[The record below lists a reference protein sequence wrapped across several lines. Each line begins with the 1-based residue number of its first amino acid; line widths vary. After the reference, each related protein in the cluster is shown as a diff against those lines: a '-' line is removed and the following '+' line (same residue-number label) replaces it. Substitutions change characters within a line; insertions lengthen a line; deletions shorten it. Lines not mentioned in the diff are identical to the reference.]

1 MILPKPPPGDLVTG
15 NSANDA
21 LSPLHFLAPCA
32 VTAPEKR
39 LKKAF
44 LSIPRLLGCILL
56 LLSTFGCRYN
66 ASSQA
71 IPENDAAAE
80 KTIGEDSETVLHAGA
95 VQADIE
101 ASRRTAI
108 TRAVETASPAVV
120 SINVIEQVR
129 YQDPFFSDP
138 WFEYFFGRQQLEQEV
153 ENLGSGFV
161 ISPDGYIITN
171 DHVAGNATRITVAFP
186 DSKTL
191 EGALIGSDPVSDI
204 ALIKVEPE
212 GPLPYL
218 AFELEENAFAGE
230 WVIALGNPFGL
241 FEAAQPTVTVGVVSA
256 VGRNLESAGDGRV
269 YRDMIQTD
277 AAINRGNSGGPLV
290 NAVGKVIGV
299 NTAIYS
305 RTGGSIGI
313 GFAVPAY
320 KVQRIVDEL
329 REHGSVDRAFYT
341 GLYVSEVSRDIAQ
354 ALGITSEQG
363 VLVRDVDR
371 DSPADEAGFEP
382 YDVIVSM
389 EGESIQGHED
399 LSGKIQDYRPGDQV
413 RFGILRN
420 GSIQQVTMRIGRQ
433 SE

>member
-1 MILPKPPPGDLVTG
+1 M
-15 NSANDA
+15 
-21 LSPLHFLAPCA
+21 LSPLRFPTPCP
-32 VTAPEKR
+32 VTAPEER
-39 LKKAF
+39 LKTISLA
-44 LSIPRLLGCILL
+44 IPRLLGGMLL
-56 LLSTFGCRYN
+56 LLSTVGCKHN
-66 ASSQA
+66 ALSQA
-71 IPENDAAAE
+71 VPAKDAA
-80 KTIGEDSETVLHAGA
+80 GEETTAGDSETVLHAGA

-101 ASRRTAI
+101 ASRQTAI

-120 SINVIEQVR
+120 SVNVIEQVR

-138 WFEYFFGRQQLEQEV
+138 LFEYFFGRQELEQEV

-161 ISPDGYIITN
+161 ISSDGYIVTN

-186 DSKTL
+186 DGKAL

-204 ALIKVEPE
+204 ALIKVDPE
-212 GPLPYL
+212 NPLPHL
-218 AFELEENAFAGE
+218 AFELEEDAFAGE

-256 VGRNLESAGDGRV
+256 VERNLESPGDGRV

-329 REHGSVDRAFYT
+329 REHGRVDRAFYT
-341 GLYVSEVSRDIAQ
+341 GLYVSEVSPDIAQ
-354 ALGITSEQG
+354 ALGMTSEQG
-363 VLVRDVDR
+363 VLVRDIDR

-399 LSGKIQDYRPGDQV
+399 LSGKMQDYRPGDQV
-413 RFGILRN
+413 RFGVFRN

-433 SE
+433 SG

>member
-1 MILPKPPPGDLVTG
+1 MKTI
-15 NSANDA
+15 S
-21 LSPLHFLAPCA
+21 LA
-32 VTAPEKR
+32 
-39 LKKAF
+39 
-44 LSIPRLLGCILL
+44 IPRLLGGLLL
-56 LLSTFGCRYN
+56 LLSTFGCKHN
-66 ASSQA
+66 ALSQA
-71 IPENDAAAE
+71 VPEQDAAAE
-80 KTIGEDSETVLHAGA
+80 ETAAQDSESVRRAGA
-95 VQADIE
+95 VQAEIE
-101 ASRRTAI
+101 ASRQTAI

-120 SINVIEQVR
+120 SVNVIEQVR

-138 WFEYFFGRQQLEQEV
+138 LFEYFFGRQELEQEV

-161 ISPDGYIITN
+161 ISPDGYIVTN

-186 DSKTL
+186 DGKAL

-204 ALIKVEPE
+204 ALIKVDPE
-212 GPLPYL
+212 NPLPYL
-218 AFELEENAFAGE
+218 AFELEEDAFAGE

-256 VGRNLESAGDGRV
+256 VERNLESPGDGRV

-329 REHGSVDRAFYT
+329 REHGRVDRAFYT

-354 ALGITSEQG
+354 ALGMTSEQG
-363 VLVRDVDR
+363 VLVRDIDR

-399 LSGKIQDYRPGDQV
+399 LSGKMQDYRPGDQV
-413 RFGILRN
+413 RFGVFRN
-420 GSIQQVTMRIGRQ
+420 GSIQRVTMRIGRQ
-433 SE
+433 SG

>member
-1 MILPKPPPGDLVTG
+1 MRFPCCV
-15 NSANDA
+15 
-21 LSPLHFLAPCA
+21 SPHPAPL
-32 VTAPEKR
+32 KR
-39 LKKAF
+39 LKNISLA
-44 LSIPRLLGCILL
+44 IPRLLGCMLL
-56 LLSTFGCRYN
+56 LLTTFGCKHN
-66 ASSQA
+66 ALSQA
-71 IPENDAAAE
+71 VPEQDAAEEQPAAE
-80 KTIGEDSETVLHAGA
+80 NSEPVLRAGA
-95 VQADIE
+95 VQSEVE
-101 ASRRTAI
+101 ASRQTAI

-138 WFEYFFGRQQLEQEV
+138 WLEYFFGRQQLEQEV

-161 ISPDGYIITN
+161 ISPDGYIVTN

-186 DSKTL
+186 DGKAL

-212 GPLPYL
+212 DPLPHL
-218 AFELEENAFAGE
+218 AFELEEDAFAGE

-256 VGRNLESAGDGRV
+256 VERNLESPGDGRV

-320 KVQRIVDEL
+320 KVQRIIDEL
-329 REHGSVDRAFYT
+329 REHGRVDRAFYT
-341 GLYVSEVSRDIAQ
+341 GLYVSAVSRDIAQ
-354 ALGITSEQG
+354 ALGMTSELG
-363 VLVRDVDR
+363 VLVRDIDR
-371 DSPADEAGFEP
+371 DSPAEEAGFEP

-399 LSGKIQDYRPGDQV
+399 LSGKMQDYRPGDQV
-413 RFGILRN
+413 RFGVFRN

-433 SE
+433 SG

>member
-1 MILPKPPPGDLVTG
+1 MRF
-15 NSANDA
+15 
-21 LSPLHFLAPCA
+21 PLRFPTPCA
-32 VTAPEKR
+32 AKAPEKR
-39 LKKAF
+39 LTHISLA
-44 LSIPRLLGCILL
+44 IPRLLGCMLL
-56 LLSTFGCRYN
+56 LLSTFGCKHN
-66 ASSQA
+66 ALSQA
-71 IPENDAAAE
+71 VPEQDAAAE
-80 KTIGEDSETVLHAGA
+80 ETTAEDSESVLRAGA
-95 VQADIE
+95 VQAEIE
-101 ASRRTAI
+101 ASRQTAI

-120 SINVIEQVR
+120 SVNVIEQVR

-138 WFEYFFGRQQLEQEV
+138 LFEYFFGRQELEQEV

-161 ISPDGYIITN
+161 ISPDGYIVTN

-186 DSKTL
+186 DGKAL
-191 EGALIGSDPVSDI
+191 EGVLIGSDPVSDI
-204 ALIKVEPE
+204 ALIKVDPQN
-212 GPLPYL
+212 PLPHL

-256 VGRNLESAGDGRV
+256 VERNLESPGDGRV

-329 REHGSVDRAFYT
+329 REHGRVDRAFYT

-354 ALGITSEQG
+354 ALGMMSEQG
-363 VLVRDVDR
+363 VLVRDIDR

-389 EGESIQGHED
+389 EGETIQGHED
-399 LSGKIQDYRPGDQV
+399 LSGKMQDYRPGDQV
-413 RFGILRN
+413 RFGVFRN

-433 SE
+433 SG